1 MSTVQVGE
9 LFGWRQFGSD
19 LRYRERKKVGFCGIV
34 GFLRYRNAPPGEVAW
49 GGVLDFIRNAGF
61 DVVAVVGGLLY
72 DLAEGA

>member
-1 MSTVQVGE
+1 MDGVSLVPTCARVSAKRWDFAG
-9 LFGWRQFGSD
+9 LWD
-19 LRYRERKKVGFCGIV
+19 FCGIE
-34 GFLRYRNAPPGEVAW
+34 NAPPGEVAW

>member
-1 MSTVQVGE
+1 MDGVSLVPTCARVSAKRWDFAG
-9 LFGWRQFGSD
+9 LWD
-19 LRYRERKKVGFCGIV
+19 FCGIE
-34 GFLRYRNAPPGEVAW
+34 NAPQARLP